1 MARDILIVDDEADIR
16 MLIAGVLGDEGFTT
30 REAANSDEALNLLR
44 HRCPSLIVLDIW
56 LQNSA
61 LDGMQILEVIQ
72 ETYPD
77 LPVVMISGHGN
88 IETAVN
94 AIKRGAFDFIEK
106 PFKADRLLVTLERA
120 LENARLR
127 RENEELRARVGGQT
141 ELIGRSAAM
150 TQLRQAIERVAPTG
164 SRVLFSGPPG
174 SGKEV
179 AARLLHRKSKRA
191 DLPFVVLNCATMHP
205 DRLEIELFGTERNGD
220 GRESV
225 SKVGFLEQAH
235 SGTLLLDEVADM
247 PLETQGKIVRVLQE
261 QTFERVGGKTKVDV
275 DVRVIAATSRD
286 LQAEMSNGKFRQ
298 DLFYRLNVVPMRVPA
313 LRERRDDIPE
323 LLDHFMRVASEQSGL
338 PSRSFGDDTLALLQA
353 YDWPGNVRQLRNVV
367 DWLLIMAP
375 GEPGEAIRA
384 DMLPPDI
391 GSANAAG
398 IAAADGT
405 EVLSLPLREAREIF
419 ERKYLESQV
428 SRFNGNISRTASF
441 VGMERSA
448 LHRKLRSLGIT
459 GSERGDKLE

>member
-30 REAANSDEALNLLR
+30 REAANSDEALALLR
-44 HRCPSLIVLDIW
+44 QRCPSLIVLDIW

-72 ETYPD
+72 ESYPD
-77 LPVVMISGHGN
+77 VPVVMISGHGN

-106 PFKADRLLVTLERA
+106 PFKADRLLVTIERA

-127 RENEELRARVGGQT
+127 RENEELRARVGGQA

-179 AARLLHRKSKRA
+179 AARLLHSKSKRA

-220 GRESV
+220 GREGV

-275 DVRVIAATSRD
+275 DVRVIASTSRD
-286 LQAEMSNGKFRQ
+286 LQAEMSQGRFRQ

-338 PSRSFGDDTLALLQA
+338 PARSFGDDTLALLQA

-398 IAAADGT
+398 VSAADGT

-428 SRFNGNISRTASF
+428 SRFGGNISRTATF

-459 GSERGDKLE
+459 GSERGDKVE

>member
-1 MARDILIVDDEADIR
+1 M
-16 MLIAGVLGDEGFTT
+16 G
-30 REAANSDEALNLLR
+30 
-44 HRCPSLIVLDIW
+44 
-56 LQNSA
+56 
-61 LDGMQILEVIQ
+61 ILEVIQ

-77 LPVVMISGHGN
+77 VPVVMISGHGN

-106 PFKADRLLVTLERA
+106 PFKADRLIVTIERA

-127 RENEELRARVGGQT
+127 RENEELRARVGGHSD
-141 ELIGRSAAM
+141 LIGRSAAM

-179 AARLLHRKSKRA
+179 AARLLHRKSKRS

-220 GRESV
+220 GREAV

-323 LLDHFMRVASEQSGL
+323 LLDHFMHVASEQSGL
-338 PSRSFGDDTLALLQA
+338 PARNFGDDTLALLQA
-353 YDWPGNVRQLRNVV
+353 YDWPGNVQAVAQCRGLAADHGAGRGRRGDPRRHAAARYRLGQCRRRRHRGRDRGAVAAAARGAGNLRAQIPGIPGLPLRGEHLAHRQLRGHGT
-367 DWLLIMAP
+367 LGAAP
-375 GEPGEAIRA
+375 QAAVAGDHGVGTRGQGR
-384 DMLPPDI
+384 I
-391 GSANAAG
+391 GWV
-398 IAAADGT
+398 
-405 EVLSLPLREAREIF
+405 E
-419 ERKYLESQV
+419 
-428 SRFNGNISRTASF
+428 
-441 VGMERSA
+441 
-448 LHRKLRSLGIT
+448 
-459 GSERGDKLE
+459 